1 MGADAALV
9 QGAFKEAQTRAG
21 AQVPNMKP
29 LYDSNRTIGTEPFKA
44 IMGLVEG
51 IAKKDKIYEA
61 GRVKQFSTF
70 RESVL
75 KMHKSLA
82 QDKNSLSHN
91 TIDEVE
97 KAIRA
102 LQDEFEAV
110 NTFGNNDNAEN
121 EKARYRIEG
130 ELNKII
136 KGTINTRAGFL
147 KIGEL
152 INSVNVQGTD
162 PTELAAI
169 KMFIESAD
177 NDKDERVTRSM
188 GEDGAMLYTATLPDP
203 KNPDKFITIS
213 MNMDAIVA
221 ALPMLKP
228 ELEAYFIERKSTAMK
243 AARIAGEKT
252 GDQYDF
258 DSEVEKSDILERIKT
273 KEDFQAISARR
284 IGELGPTSFRE
295 DLISN
300 PDIQYEVIQSMF
312 VDENGEPNGLEDV
325 FNRLDVAGGADGKG
339 DGIIDE
345 KDAAAME
352 TDALKKQFTANLE
365 DIVNAITRIK
375 HKSFDLEISRNLLA
389 EYYTEKRKENYDG
402 EYSKAHIQSNNRK
415 GMTISPSSTLLIP
428 QSSNIPVAIKVKGR
442 EVTIAYR
449 NFQEGNTFKGYKG
462 YNTYTKTADGWEVKK
477 GKYINGEVSQTE
489 FDTVQMSDEAV
500 AKELGFDKYQKELN
514 YDPKTPR
521 PTGKTARQYAEGK

>member
-1 MGADAALV
+1 MGADSTLV
-9 QGAFKEAQTRAG
+9 TAAFKEAQTRAG
-21 AQVPNMKP
+21 AEVPNMKP

-44 IMGLVEG
+44 IMGLVEQ
-51 IAKKDKIYEA
+51 IAQKEKLYEA

-75 KMHKSLA
+75 QMHKSIA
-82 QDKNSLSHN
+82 EDKNTLSNNHVGV
-91 TIDEVE
+91 VE
-97 KAIRA
+97 QAIRE

-110 NTFGNNDNAEN
+110 NTYGNNDTAEN

-130 ELNKII
+130 KLNKLI
-136 KGTINTRAGFL
+136 KGCVNTRAGFL
-147 KIGEL
+147 KIGDL
-152 INSVNVQGTD
+152 IDSVNVQGTD

-169 KMFIESAD
+169 KLFVESAD
-177 NDKDERVTRSM
+177 NDRDARVTRSM
-188 GEDGAMLYTATLPDP
+188 GEDGAMIYTATLPDP
-203 KNPDKFITIS
+203 KNPDKFVTKS
-213 MNMDAIVA
+213 MNMDAILT

-284 IGELGPTSFRE
+284 IGELGPSSFRE

-300 PDIQYEVIQSMF
+300 PDIQYNVIQSMF
-312 VDENGEPNGLEDV
+312 VNENGEPNGLEDV

-339 DGIIDE
+339 DGVIDE

-389 EYYTEKRKENYDG
+389 DYYTEKRKENYDG

-415 GMTISPSSTLLIP
+415 GITISNTAS
-428 QSSNIPVAIKVKGR
+428 IKFSRVIGGETMPIKTNGQ
-442 EVTIAYR
+442 ALKNKYR
-449 NFQEGNTFKGYKG
+449 NFVEGNNFDGYDGVMK
-462 YNTYTKTADGWEVKK
+462 YTKTATGWNAEDTAT
-477 GKYINGEVSQTE
+477 GETRKLD
-489 FDTVQMSDEAV
+489 DTQMGL
-500 AKELGFDKYQKELN
+500 ELGFSQYQKELN
-514 YDPKTPR
+514 YDPKKVREVT
-521 PTGKTARQYAEGK
+521 TTEL